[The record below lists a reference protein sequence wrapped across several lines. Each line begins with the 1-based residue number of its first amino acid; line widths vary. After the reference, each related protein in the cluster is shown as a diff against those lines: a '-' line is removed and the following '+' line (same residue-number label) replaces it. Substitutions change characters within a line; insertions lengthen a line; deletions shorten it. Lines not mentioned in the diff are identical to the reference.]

1 MSENATESG
10 PRRPWSRPIPPGR
23 GDEAALFLEHQR
35 FLLRVTARRFGG
47 SQELAEDACAFAWLQ
62 LLRCQP
68 DRGAVVGWLRVVA
81 RNEGHRLLRISRR
94 EPSLEDRPRPRH
106 DAVSGEPLDW
116 QELLPAPA
124 DTELAVEA
132 RELLR
137 ALAGLRWH
145 QRAVLTMQLA
155 GYSYKEIAARLG
167 KTYTWVN
174 RHLTE
179 GRAELRRRRVREL
192 EAAGFGLDQTA
203 RLLGLST
210 DDARRSMAPSA
221 GRRARSRR
229 PRESQAPA
237 ESGSSLGGDSRRR
250 AA

>member
-68 DRGAVVGWLRVVA
+68 DREAVVGWLRVVA

-94 EPSLEDRPRPRH
+94 EPFLEDRPHPRH
-106 DAVSGEPLDW
+106 DTASGEPLDW
-116 QELLPAPA
+116 QELLPAPV
-124 DTELAVEA
+124 DTELAAEA
-132 RELLR
+132 REALR
-137 ALAGLRWH
+137 ALSGLRWH
-145 QRAVLTMQLA
+145 QRTVLTMQLA

-179 GRAELRRRRVREL
+179 GRAELRRRRVRER
-192 EAAGFGLDQTA
+192 EAAGFAVDRIA
-203 RLLGLST
+203 RPLGPRT
-210 DDARRSMAPSA
+210 HDARRPRTRSA
-221 GRRARSRR
+221 ALPR
-229 PRESQAPA
+229 PIKK
-237 ESGSSLGGDSRRR
+237 

>member
-1 MSENATESG
+1 MSVNTTQSG
-10 PRRPWSRPIPPGR
+10 PRRERSRPIPPER

-47 SQELAEDACAFAWLQ
+47 SRELAEDACAFAWLQ
-62 LLRCQP
+62 LLHYQP
-68 DRGAVVGWLRVVA
+68 DREAVVGWLRVVA
-81 RNEGHRLLRISRR
+81 RNEGLRLLRISRR
-94 EPSLEDRPRPRH
+94 EPFLEDRPCQRSDP
-106 DAVSGEPLDW
+106 ASGEPLDW
-116 QELLPAPA
+116 QELLPVAV

-145 QRAVLTMQLA
+145 QRTVLTLQLA
-155 GYSYKEIAARLG
+155 GYSYKEIAERLG

-192 EAAGFGLDQTA
+192 EAAGLGLNQAA

-210 DDARRSMAPSA
+210 DDARRSMTPSA
-221 GRRARSRR
+221 ALPR
-229 PRESQAPA
+229 PIKK
-237 ESGSSLGGDSRRR
+237 

>member
-1 MSENATESG
+1 MSENATSNRA
-10 PRRPWSRPIPPGR
+10 RRPRWRRIPPER

-81 RNEGHRLLRISRR
+81 RNEALRLLRISRR
-94 EPSLEDRPRPRH
+94 EPSLEDRPHPRH
-106 DAVSGEPLDW
+106 DAASGEPLDW
-116 QELLPAPA
+116 QELLPAPV
-124 DTELAVEA
+124 DTELAAEA

-145 QRAVLTMQLA
+145 QRTVLTMQLA
-155 GYSYKEIAARLG
+155 GFSYKEIAARLG
-167 KTYTWVN
+167 RTYTWVN

-179 GRAELRRRRVREL
+179 GRAELRRRWVSEL
-192 EAAGFGLDQTA
+192 EEAGFGLDQIA
-203 RLLGLST
+203 RPLGLGT
-210 DDARRSMAPSA
+210 ETVRQRSELDGRLRV
-221 GRRARSRR
+221 GRRA
-229 PRESQAPA
+229 A
-237 ESGSSLGGDSRRR
+237 
-250 AA
+250 

>member
-1 MSENATESG
+1 MSENATNQPAGRTGARSTPSE
-10 PRRPWSRPIPPGR
+10 R

-68 DRGAVVGWLRVVA
+68 DREAVVGWLRVVA
-81 RNEGHRLLRISRR
+81 RNEGYRLLRISRR
-94 EPSLEDRPRPRH
+94 EPFLEDRPQPRR
-106 DAVSGEPLDW
+106 DAANGEPLDW
-116 QELLPAPA
+116 QQLLPAA
-124 DTELAVEA
+124 VDTELAVEA

-145 QRAVLTMQLA
+145 QRAVLALQLA
-155 GYSYKEIAARLG
+155 GYSYNEIAERLG

-179 GRAELRRRRVREL
+179 GRAELRRRQVSEL
-192 EAAGFGLDQTA
+192 EAAGSA
-203 RLLGLST
+203 ST
-210 DDARRSMAPSA
+210 
-221 GRRARSRR
+221 RSRKCSASAR
-229 PRESQAPA
+229 TR
-237 ESGSSLGGDSRRR
+237 
-250 AA
+250 

>member
-1 MSENATESG
+1 MSGNATQSG
-10 PRRPWSRPIPPGR
+10 PRRPRSRPIPSEQ

-47 SQELAEDACAFAWLQ
+47 SQELAEDGCAFAWLQ
-62 LLRCQP
+62 LLRRQP
-68 DRGAVVGWLRVVA
+68 DREAVIGWLRVVA
-81 RNEGHRLLRISRR
+81 RNEGLRLLRISRR
-94 EPSLEDRPRPRH
+94 EPLLEDRPAQRR
-106 DAVSGEPLDW
+106 DFASGEPLSW
-116 QELLPAPA
+116 QELLPARE

-145 QRAVLTMQLA
+145 QRTVLTLQLA
-155 GYSYKEIAARLG
+155 GYSYKEIAQRLG

-179 GRAELRRRRVREL
+179 GRAELRRRWVRDL
-192 EAAGFGLDQTA
+192 EAAGFDIHQIA
-203 RLLGLST
+203 RALGLSAET
-210 DDARRSMAPSA
+210 VMRRSET
-221 GRRARSRR
+221 G
-229 PRESQAPA
+229 
-237 ESGSSLGGDSRRR
+237 SGSREHVGWR

>member
-1 MSENATESG
+1 MSVNATNSG
-10 PRRPWSRPIPPGR
+10 PQRPRSRPIPPGR

-68 DRGAVVGWLRVVA
+68 DREAVVGWLRVVA
-81 RNEGHRLLRISRR
+81 RNEGLRLLRISRR
-94 EPSLEDRPRPRH
+94 EPFLEDRRCRRSDP
-106 DAVSGEPLDW
+106 ASGEPLDW

-124 DTELAVEA
+124 DTELAAEA
-132 RELLR
+132 RTLLV

-145 QRAVLTMQLA
+145 QRTVLTLQLA
-155 GYSYKEIAARLG
+155 GYSYKEIAERLG

-179 GRAELRRRRVREL
+179 GRAELRRRWFRDPEV
-192 EAAGFGLDQTA
+192 ASIGIDQT
-203 RLLGLST
+203 R
-210 DDARRSMAPSA
+210 
-221 GRRARSRR
+221 RR
-229 PRESQAPA
+229 PAPA
-237 ESGSSLGGDSRRR
+237 RERWGDVARPVAAEDGAPIGG
-250 AA
+250 

>member
-1 MSENATESG
+1 MPEKTINQGA
-10 PRRPWSRPIPPGR
+10 RRGLSRSVPPER

-62 LLRCQP
+62 LLRRQP
-68 DRGAVVGWLRVVA
+68 DREAIVGWLRVVA
-81 RNEGHRLLRISRR
+81 RNEGLRLLRISRR
-94 EPSLEDRPRPRH
+94 EPLLEDRPAQRS
-106 DAVSGEPLDW
+106 DFASGEPLGW
-116 QELLPAPA
+116 QELLPARE
-124 DTELAVEA
+124 DTEVAVEV

-145 QRAVLTMQLA
+145 QRTVLTLQLA
-155 GYSYKEIAARLG
+155 GYSYKEIAQRLG

-179 GRAELRRRRVREL
+179 GRAELRRRWVRDL
-192 EAAGFGLDQTA
+192 EAAGFDIHQIA
-203 RLLGLST
+203 QALGLSAET
-210 DDARRSMAPSA
+210 VRRHSET
-221 GRRARSRR
+221 G
-229 PRESQAPA
+229 
-237 ESGSSLGGDSRRR
+237 SGSGDHVARR

>member
-1 MSENATESG
+1 MSENATSNRA
-10 PRRPWSRPIPPGR
+10 RRERSRPIPPAC

-62 LLRCQP
+62 LLHYQP
-68 DRGAVVGWLRVVA
+68 DREAVAGWLRVVA
-81 RNEGHRLLRISRR
+81 RNEGLRLLRISRR
-94 EPSLEDRPRPRH
+94 EPFLEDRRYQPNDP
-106 DAVSGEPLDW
+106 ASGEPLDW
-116 QELLPAPA
+116 QELLAAPG

-137 ALAGLRWH
+137 GLAGLRWH
-145 QRAVLTMQLA
+145 QRTVLALQLA
-155 GYSYKEIAARLG
+155 GYSYKEIAERLG

-179 GRAELRRRRVREL
+179 GRAELRRRAVREV
-192 EAAGFGLDQTA
+192 EAAGFGVDQIA
-203 RLLGLST
+203 HLLGLSA
-210 DDARRSMAPSA
+210 DAVKRLMGEA
-221 GRRARSRR
+221 GERVRGERT
-229 PRESQAPA
+229 
-237 ESGSSLGGDSRRR
+237 